1 MNDDFGPVGRTGDR
15 PPQRVGIVAKAR
27 LAEAAGVI
35 AELAGWLESRHVRPV
50 FDTETAQL
58 VGLPPDRPTCTRDDL
73 PTQCDMVVVLGGDG
87 TLIGM
92 AGRVANA
99 GVDIPILGVNFGS
112 LGFLTEITL
121 PELLPSLE
129 SVLAGT
135 ARIESRLMIRATT
148 LRADAVHSERLA
160 LNDVVITKGTLSRII
175 DLAVAIGDQ
184 PVMRVR
190 ADGLIIATPT
200 GSTAYNLAAGGPI
213 VHPAVDALLLTPIA
227 PHMLTNRPIVVPASS
242 EIRVQPAGAS
252 QDELFVTLDG
262 QSGHPLLATDVV
274 VVQRAGRSVRL
285 IRAPA
290 RTYFDVL
297 REKLKWSER

>member
-1 MNDDFGPVGRTGDR
+1 MSELMTRA
-15 PPQRVGIVAKAR
+15 GIVAKTR
-27 LAEAAGVI
+27 LTEAAGVI
-35 AELAGWLESRHVRPV
+35 AELAGWLEARDVRPV
-50 FDTETAQL
+50 FDTETAAL
-58 VGLPPDRPTCTRDDL
+58 VGLPRDRRTWSRDDL
-73 PTQCDMVVVLGGDG
+73 PAHCDLVVVLGGDG

-121 PELLPSLE
+121 PELFPSLE

-135 ARIESRLMIRATT
+135 AQIEARLMLRART
-148 LRADAVHSERLA
+148 LRDDALLSDRLA
-160 LNDVVITKGTLSRII
+160 LNDVVITRGAMSRII

-227 PHMLTNRPIVVPASS
+227 PHMLTNRPIVVPAAA
-242 EIRVQPAGAS
+242 EIRVQQAVGAS
-252 QDELFVTLDG
+252 NDELFVTLDG
-262 QSGHPLLATDVV
+262 QSGHDVQPGDTIV
-274 VVQRAGRSVRL
+274 VRRAERHVRL
-285 IRAPA
+285 VRAA
-290 RTYFDVL
+290 TRTYFDVL

>member
-1 MNDDFGPVGRTGDR
+1 MSELMTRA
-15 PPQRVGIVAKAR
+15 GIVAKTR
-27 LAEAAGVI
+27 LTEAAGVI
-35 AELAGWLESRHVRPV
+35 AELAGWLEARDVRPV
-50 FDTETAQL
+50 FDTETAAL
-58 VGLPPDRPTCTRDDL
+58 VGLPRNRRTWNRDDL
-73 PTQCDMVVVLGGDG
+73 PAHCDLVVVLGGDG

-121 PELLPSLE
+121 PELFPSLE

-135 ARIESRLMIRATT
+135 AQIEPRLMLRART
-148 LRADAVHSERLA
+148 LRDDALLSDRLA
-160 LNDVVITKGTLSRII
+160 LNDVVITRGAMSRII

-227 PHMLTNRPIVVPASS
+227 PHMLTNRPIVVPAAA
-242 EIRVQPAGAS
+242 EIRVQQAVGAS
-252 QDELFVTLDG
+252 NDELFVTLDG
-262 QSGHPLLATDVV
+262 QSGHDVQPGDTIV
-274 VVQRAGRSVRL
+274 VRRAERHVRL
-285 IRAPA
+285 VRATT